1 MAGVDK
7 GLQLF
12 NSVPLALHALH
23 FLQPQVSRVA
33 VSANRNLSVY
43 AAWGMPVWTDAT
55 DISGLLEPFAGPLA
69 GFSAGLA
76 QCETPYLLVVPCD
89 VPFFPADL
97 AVRLST
103 ALSLA
108 KADIAY
114 ATHIAADG
122 SVTAQPV
129 FCLMA
134 VHFAQLS
141 LVIYR
146 QQGGKSIK
154 QWLSGIPSVAVP
166 FNSLHDEPN
175 LFANA
180 NTLVEL
186 EQLQVGASLKP
197 IQTISSRK

>member
-55 DISGLLEPFAGPLA
+55 NTPGLPEPFAGPLA
-69 GFSAGLA
+69 GFSAGLT
-76 QCETPYLLVVPCD
+76 QCETPYLLAVPCD

-103 ALSLA
+103 ALAIA
-108 KADIAY
+108 KANAAY

-134 VHFAQLS
+134 VRFAQMS
-141 LVIYR
+141 LRIYR

-154 QWLSGIPSVAVP
+154 QWLSGIPAVAVP
-166 FNSLHDEPN
+166 FDSLHGEPN

-186 EQLQVGASLKP
+186 EQLQLGASLKP
-197 IQTISSRK
+197 IQAFTSQK